1 MTVPIRI
8 LVADDHPVV
17 REGLVAIL
25 STQADFEV
33 VGEAADG
40 RQVID
45 LIDSLHP
52 DVVLLDLE
60 MPHLD
65 GVETLQALQA
75 SSSDTR
81 TVVFTVFDTDER
93 ILGAVQ
99 AGARGYLLKGA
110 PRAEIFNAVRVVHQ
124 GGSLLQPLVAT
135 KLLDQV
141 NERNSSQALTQRE
154 SEVLQLLSKGLQNK
168 EIADVLSISERTA
181 KFHVSAL
188 LRKLEAGNRTE
199 AVALATQRGLVQV

>member
-1 MTVPIRI
+1 MTDTIRI
-8 LVADDHPVV
+8 VLADDHPVV
-17 REGLVAIL
+17 REGLAAIL

-33 VGEAADG
+33 VGQAGDG
-40 RQVID
+40 RQAIE
-45 LIDSLHP
+45 LIDQVQP

-75 SSSDTR
+75 AGSDTR
-81 TVVFTVFDTDER
+81 IIVFTVFDTDER

-110 PRAEIFNAVRVVHQ
+110 PRAEIFNAVRIVHQ
-124 GGSLLQPLVAT
+124 GGSLLQPLVAS

-141 NERNSSQALTQRE
+141 NERNSTQALTQRE
-154 SEVLQLLSKGLQNK
+154 NEVLQLLSKGLQNK

-199 AVALATQRGLVQV
+199 AVALAAQKGLVQV